1 MYDEYKWIFPNGC
14 IKNKGINNGNIET
27 FKDTPISSLG
37 REICQNSG
45 DARNNENEP
54 VEVDFHCFEINTCD
68 IPDVDSLRYAIQRGA
83 EFWKPQNNPKADV
96 FYKNALNIINADKIS
111 ILRISDHNTKGLSGA
126 DEPNNTKAPWTALVM
141 SDGASSKDGTEGG
154 SFGIG
159 KFASFANSQIRTV
172 FYSTYDSFGEQASQG
187 LSILASF
194 IDSEGAKTFGEGY
207 CGDLEGKYPKP
218 FFDQILLD
226 PEYFRNKDDYGTDIY
241 ILGFQASEG
250 WTNKMVAAVIDGFF
264 YAIDQNMLKVHVDDI
279 EISKDTLDDVV
290 SKFQD
295 SIKPET
301 KAYHQVLRSDSEWID
316 FDDFDGN
323 KNSMHLK
330 LLVAPELNRRVA
342 MVRKTGMKRLDSKG
356 INGQIPFA
364 GILYS
369 DGEES
374 NKYLTS
380 LENPAHIDWLIERD
394 SDEKHA
400 QNYITHMNRV
410 IREELEKLIDEQFGG
425 EINLQLNNML
435 QSIEAGDGNTV
446 EQDVLTDETSEV
458 KPKRREPSDNDVPP
472 MTNIINDDVGDS
484 FSIGEDESDQI
495 EAGGGR
501 DGEGDEGDGTEGYG
515 TGTGGVG
522 NQSGESTS
530 GTEGKGQLKTET
542 VEIKLKLRRLIPVD
556 VYNGKYQYIIKPVKS
571 SNNAII
577 ELSISAEDASYIP
590 EFEYL
595 KVENQE
601 NVHMSKNSLINVKL
615 NETQKTYI
623 NFKVA
628 NSNDYTAFE
637 VKCYE
642 IKAK

>member
-1 MYDEYKWIFPNGC
+1 MYEEYKWIFPNGC

-54 VEVDFHCFEINTCD
+54 VEVDFHCFEINTRD
-68 IPDVDSLRYAIQRGA
+68 IPDVDNLRYAIQRGA
-83 EFWKPQNNPKADV
+83 EFWKPQDNPKADV
-96 FYKNALNIINADKIS
+96 FYENAQNIINAEKIS

-126 DEPNNTKAPWTALVM
+126 DEPDNTKAPWTALVM

-159 KFASFANSQIRTV
+159 KFASFANSRIRTV
-172 FYSTYDSFGEQASQG
+172 FYSTYDCLGEQASQG

-194 IDSEGAKTFGEGY
+194 IDSEGSKTFGEGY
-207 CGDLEGKYPKP
+207 CGDLSEKNPKP
-218 FFDQILLD
+218 FFYQIMLD
-226 PEYFRNKDDYGTDIY
+226 PEYSRNEGDYGTDIY

-250 WTNKMVAAVIDGFF
+250 WVNKMVAAVIDGFF
-264 YAIDQNMLKVHVDDI
+264 YAIDKNMLKVHVDGI
-279 EISKDTLDDVV
+279 EISKETLDDVV

-316 FDDFDGN
+316 FDDYDGN

-330 LLVAPELNRRVA
+330 LLVAPELNKRVA
-342 MVRKTGMKRLDSKG
+342 MVRKTGMKILDRKG

-364 GILYS
+364 GILYI

-380 LENPAHIDWLIERD
+380 LENPAHIDWLVERD

-400 QNYITHMNRV
+400 QSYITHMNRV
-410 IREELEKLIDEQFGG
+410 IREELEKLIDEKFGG

-435 QSIEAGDGNTV
+435 QSIEKGDGDPV
-446 EQDVLTDETSEV
+446 EQDVLTDEASEV
-458 KPKRREPSDNDVPP
+458 KPRRREPSDNDVPP
-472 MTNIINDDVGDS
+472 MSEIKNQDGDS
-484 FSIGEDESDQI
+484 FSSGEDESEQA
-495 EAGGGR
+495 ETEGGR
-501 DGEGDEGDGTEGYG
+501 DGEGEEGDGTEGYG

-522 NQSGESTS
+522 NQSGDSTS
-530 GTEGKGQLKTET
+530 GTDKKGEVKTES
-542 VEIKLKLRRLIPVD
+542 VELKLLSRRLKPID
-556 VYNGKYQYIIKPVKS
+556 VNKGRYQYIIRPVRS

-577 ELSISAEDASYIP
+577 ELSISAEDTSYKP
-590 EFEYL
+590 VFEYI
-595 KVENQE
+595 KVENQDNVIVVE
-601 NVHMSKNSLINVKL
+601 NVLKNVKL
-615 NETQKTYI
+615 DETQKTYI
-623 NFKVA
+623 SFKVA
-628 NSNDYTAFE
+628 DSNDYTAFE

-642 IKAK
+642 IKTK